1 MAGRRKPS
9 VLDLDRPA
17 LLPACFT
24 ECCEFERLTNLFGVL
39 TVESR
44 RLWVCVEG
52 TFADGAAVVGLDSEL
67 VVVEDIIDIRLS
79 HEDDGRLLVAPLSC
93 VEVSSTVFVRGFVT
107 VCRRRRSL
115 LLCDSTKLCPDSV
128 ATA

>member
-1 MAGRRKPS
+1 MF
-9 VLDLDRPA
+9 DLDRPDP
-17 LLPACFT
+17 LPACFI
-24 ECCEFERLTNLFGVL
+24 ECCEFERLTSLFGAL

-44 RLWVCVEG
+44 RVCACVG
-52 TFADGAAVVGLDSEL
+52 STFTDEVAVVGLDSEL

-79 HEDDGRLLVAPLSC
+79 HEDDGRLLAAPLPC
-93 VEVSSTVFVRGFVT
+93 VEVSSTAFVRGFVT

-128 ATA
+128 ATG